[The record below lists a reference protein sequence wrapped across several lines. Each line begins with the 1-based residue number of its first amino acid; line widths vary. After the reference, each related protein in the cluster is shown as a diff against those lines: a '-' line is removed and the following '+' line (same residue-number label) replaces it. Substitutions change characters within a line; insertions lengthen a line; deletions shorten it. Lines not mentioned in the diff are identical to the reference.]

1 MRSQLPGAL
10 QKQCPHPKW
19 SWAKAIT
26 PSKSLNGPWLV
37 MGWHKATLS
46 HKLHLL
52 LELLYQQQIEVPP
65 GKMAFPEAC
74 YDKAKKSSQQTD
86 GAHRN
91 GSYMETTK
99 GITATTNTL
108 LSALSKM
115 SHTSLVGGKDRPKFR
130 CLLSQE
136 KKNLVFQVH
145 CSSNCMKKIR
155 ITKTHWTVSVPQHK
169 DRKK

>member
-1 MRSQLPGAL
+1 
-10 QKQCPHPKW
+10 
-19 SWAKAIT
+19 
-26 PSKSLNGPWLV
+26 
-37 MGWHKATLS
+37 MGWHKAALS

-52 LELLYQQQIEVPP
+52 LELLYQQQTEVPP

-74 YDKAKKSSQQTD
+74 SDEAKKTQTSQQTD

-108 LSALSKM
+108 LPALPKV

-136 KKNLVFQVH
+136 KKDLVF
-145 CSSNCMKKIR
+145 SSSLLLKLYE
-155 ITKTHWTVSVPQHK
+155 K
-169 DRKK
+169 D